1 MKPSTREWVKK
12 AEADYQLALAL
23 SRRRKVTFHD
33 HACFACQQSAEKY
46 LKARL
51 EEAGIVSPKTHD
63 LKLLLKLV
71 APVEPLWSA
80 FLSIPRRFPSM
91 RCVFGILVTRQLP
104 HRQKGR
110 SRTPLRSAKKRVRAW
125 GCAVSSKLA
134 PGTKTPWG
142 RAAHGRGRQPRWFCR
157 CQNRCGLSNSAAY
170 VLLDSCKHSWKNLAA
185 TRAGGFGT

>member
-23 SRRRKVTFHD
+23 SRRRKMTFHD

-80 FLSIPRRFPSM
+80 FLSIASSLSKYAVRFRYP
-91 RCVFGILVTRQLP
+91 GDEATATQ
-104 HRQKGR
+104 
-110 SRTPLRSAKKRVRAW
+110 AKKALKDAAAIRKEAR
-125 GCAVSSKLA
+125 SSL
-134 PGTKTPWG
+134 GL
-142 RAAHGRGRQPRWFCR
+142 RG
-157 CQNRCGLSNSAAY
+157 
-170 VLLDSCKHSWKNLAA
+170 
-185 TRAGGFGT
+185 